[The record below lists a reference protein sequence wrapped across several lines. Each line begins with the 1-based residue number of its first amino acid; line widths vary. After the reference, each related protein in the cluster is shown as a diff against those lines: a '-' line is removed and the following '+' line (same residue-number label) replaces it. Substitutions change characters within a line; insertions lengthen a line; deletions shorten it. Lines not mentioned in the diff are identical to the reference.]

1 MVGSQG
7 SVDLVVNYFKE
18 DSMFALFSGMAV
30 GTVIFVSIFG
40 ILLYFVPSFVAWK
53 RKHRQLVPIIF
64 VNVFF
69 GWSLIG
75 WVAALVWA
83 FINYPPLS

>member
-1 MVGSQG
+1 
-7 SVDLVVNYFKE
+7 
-18 DSMFALFSGMAV
+18 MFALFSGMAV

-53 RKHRQLVPIIF
+53 RKHRQLVPIIL

-83 FINYPPLS
+83 FMNPTAVTGVPSANTGNSSEPSA

>member
-1 MVGSQG
+1 
-7 SVDLVVNYFKE
+7 
-18 DSMFALFSGMAV
+18 MFALFSGMAV

-53 RKHRQLVPIIF
+53 RKHRQLVPIIL

-69 GWSLIG
+69 GWSLLG

-83 FINYPPLS
+83 FMNPSSATGASSTNTGTSSGASA